1 MQIPWLERYNM
12 SRTRIASVPADTPSR
27 INLER
32 YERASQTTA
41 RLIRNGQAYCV
52 MLMELPDHPFSHH
65 DHAAPGRQGTDD
77 PIGKNI
83 PRKSVIRRHT
93 ATHCD
98 DADRFEVG
106 SSLNHRPRSR
116 SLNRASLAWHVPQAV
131 AANGTKTLRSVSLP
145 HRNNASSSSH
155 MIRTITAFRLCIIH

>member
-1 MQIPWLERYNM
+1 MLPDNVKPGAARRTVSRLGRTCEYPRYLTATVRQGRGLAFFAVATSMQIPVAGAVQYEPM

-65 DHAAPGRQGTDD
+65 DHVAPGGRVLMIPSAKTFRESRSFAA
-77 PIGKNI
+77 I
-83 PRKSVIRRHT
+83 PRHT
-93 ATHCD
+93 VTTQTD
-98 DADRFEVG
+98 LRWVV
-106 SSLNHRPRSR
+106 
-116 SLNRASLAWHVPQAV
+116 ASTTGH
-131 AANGTKTLRSVSLP
+131 AAE
-145 HRNNASSSSH
+145 A
-155 MIRTITAFRLCIIH
+155 